1 MQNTKTKVWIDLD
14 NAPHVPFFA
23 PIIREL
29 KARGHGIWVTARGR
43 YQVSEL
49 ATMHGIEHTLIGK
62 KHYGKNKVVK
72 ALGIVYRA
80 VRLAVRLRRE
90 KPDIA
95 LSHGSRSQILAAK
108 LSGIPVVVIIDYEHA
123 RKIPFIKYDVL
134 IIPEVIPD
142 SAISASCFTSLCKY
156 QGIKEDVYIPG
167 FQPSGQILQELG
179 IDMKKVVVTVRP
191 PATDAHYHNVESEKL
206 FAHVVEWISGHPGAV
221 MVVLPRN
228 KKQEKAV
235 QERWPELIDGGKLV
249 IPKSALLGLN
259 LIWHSD
265 LVISGGGTMNREAAA
280 LGVPVYSIF
289 RGETGSVDRY
299 LAQERRMILIQNT
312 DDVERLITLA
322 KRERREHSQLQPN
335 GTLHTIV
342 DHLEKALLQQ

>member
-1 MQNTKTKVWIDLD
+1 MPSAKTKIWIDLD

-23 PIIREL
+23 PIIKEL
-29 KARGHGIWVTARGR
+29 KARDHGVWVTARGR

-49 ATMHGIEHTLIGK
+49 AAMHGIEHTLIGK
-62 KHYGKNKVVK
+62 KHYGKNKIIK
-72 ALGIVYRA
+72 ALGIGYRA
-80 VRLAVRLRRE
+80 LLLLGRLRRE

-108 LSGIPVVVIIDYEHA
+108 LAGIPVVAIIDYEHA
-123 RKIPFIKYDVL
+123 NKIPFVKYDVL
-134 IIPEVIPD
+134 ITPEVIPD
-142 SAISASCFTSLCKY
+142 SAISASSFVNLWKY
-156 QGIKEDVYIPG
+156 QGIKEDVYIPE

-179 IDMKKVVVTVRP
+179 VDPDKVVVTVRP
-191 PATDAHYHNVESEKL
+191 PATDAHYHNAESEVL
-206 FAHVVEWISGHPGAV
+206 FNHVIEWIAVHPGAV

-228 KKQEKAV
+228 KKQEKSV
-235 QERWPELIDGGKLV
+235 REKWPELIEQGKMV
-249 IPKSALLGLN
+249 IPRHALLGLN

-299 LAQERRMILIQNT
+299 LAEEKRMVLIRST
-312 DDVERLITLA
+312 GDVEHLIPLV
-322 KRERREHSQLQPN
+322 KRERRDRSPVATS
-335 GTLHTIV
+335 GTLDTIV
-342 DHLEKALLQQ
+342 DHLERVLLQQ